1 VFWQRAKSEAFVTA
15 IKASRKKGSRAA
27 SQPVTTARV
36 KSVDR
41 RWHQHAWR
49 ILALWILLLATYSN
63 SFKAGLLFDND
74 LAILQDGRIHAAT
87 SQNVRSILT
96 GGYWV
101 HQPYSGLYRPLTTL
115 SYLLNYA
122 VIGNAANPAGYH
134 WLNLMLHAVN
144 SSLVYALGLVVFAEP
159 LLALPFAAIWGLHP
173 LLTDSVTNVVGRA
186 DLLAAFGV
194 LSGLLCHVK
203 AAASTGR
210 RKLAWVMAL
219 VGAQMAGLFSKE
231 NAAVLPA
238 IMLLYDLT
246 WPGGTTWRKRAFSY
260 AALALPFAAFFSLR
274 LAVHTELHVLFR
286 DNPLVSA
293 GFWTARL
300 TAIKVIGKFLWLF
313 AWPARLSADYSYN
326 AVPLFGWRPTQ
337 WEDAKSLLALIF
349 CARALWSA
357 VHWRRTWQAISF
369 FLIFFLIAL
378 LPTANLVFLIG
389 SIMAERFI
397 YLPSIGL
404 AGCAVIGVDFAA
416 RRLSQWRPIGRRISS
431 IALAILCL
439 AFAARTYARNFDWYD
454 APRLWTSAV
463 NAYPNDAKA
472 HMNLGNALLSLPG
485 RLSEAIAEYETALR
499 IDPNYAEAHNNLGT
513 ALSQLPGRLTDAIA
527 EYEAAVR
534 IDPSYAEAH
543 NNLAS
548 AVSQIPERLPEAI
561 AEFEAAVRLDPEYAE
576 AHNNFANALS
586 QIPGRSDDAIR
597 EYKTAL
603 RIDPA
608 YADAHYN
615 LGTTLAQMPG
625 RLPEAAAELQAAVR
639 IQPENAG
646 AHHNLANV
654 LSRIPGRLP
663 DAIAEWKTA
672 LSIEPNLVQAH
683 YNLGMALSQIPGRMP
698 DAIAE
703 LETVFRITSDPKI
716 LELIDRLRAGK

>member
-1 VFWQRAKSEAFVTA
+1 M
-15 IKASRKKGSRAA
+15 KGIATRTHRNKRPQAA
-27 SQPVTTARV
+27 SQPATTARV
-36 KSVDR
+36 VQSGDR
-41 RWHQHAWR
+41 HWHRHAWR
-49 ILALWILLLATYSN
+49 LLAIWILLLATYSN
-63 SFKAGLLFDND
+63 SFEAGLLFDND

-87 SQNVRSILT
+87 LQNVRSILT

-122 VIGNAANPAGYH
+122 VMGNGANPAGYH
-134 WLNLMLHAVN
+134 WLNLMLHGVN
-144 SSLVYALGLVVFAEP
+144 SSLVYALGLVVLAEP
-159 LLALPFAAIWGLHP
+159 VLALPFAAIWGLHP

-186 DLLAAFGV
+186 DLLAAVGV
-194 LSGLLCHVK
+194 LAGLLFHVK
-203 AAASTGR
+203 ATASTGR

-219 VGAQMAGLFSKE
+219 IGAQTAGLFSKE
-231 NAAVLPA
+231 NAAVLPG

-246 WPGGTTWRKRAFSY
+246 WPERTTWRKRAFSY

-274 LAVHTELHVLFR
+274 LGVHTELHVLFR

-300 TAIKVIGKFLWLF
+300 TAVKVIGKFLWLF

-337 WEDAKSLLALIF
+337 WEDAKSLLALLF
-349 CARALWSA
+349 CAGAIWSA
-357 VHWRRTWQAISF
+357 LRWRRTWQGMSF
-369 FLIFFLIAL
+369 FLIFFFIAL
-378 LPTANLVFLIG
+378 LPTANFVLLIG

-404 AGCAVIGVDFAA
+404 AGCAVMGVDFVA
-416 RRLSQWRPIGRRISS
+416 RRLSHGPPLRRRISS

-454 APRLWTSAV
+454 ARSLWTSAV
-463 NAYPNDAKA
+463 SAYPNDAKA
-472 HMNLGNALLSLPG
+472 HMNLGNALLSIPG

-499 IDPNYAEAHNNLGT
+499 IDSNYAEVHNNLGT

-527 EYEAAVR
+527 EYESAVR

-548 AVSQIPERLPEAI
+548 ALSQIPERLPEAI
-561 AEFEAAVRLDPEYAE
+561 VEFAAAVQLDPEYAE

-586 QIPGRSDDAIR
+586 QIPGRSDEAIR

-654 LSRIPGRLP
+654 LSKIPGRLP
-663 DAIAEWKTA
+663 DAVAEWRTA
-672 LSIEPNLVQAH
+672 LGIEPDLVQAH
-683 YNLGMALSQIPGRMP
+683 YNLGMALSQSPGRTAE
-698 DAIAE
+698 AIAE
-703 LETVFRITSDPKI
+703 LEAVFRITSDPKI
-716 LELIDRLRAGK
+716 LELIDRVRAAK